1 MFTFGQGISFS
12 TRMSIMQF
20 CTWIMHCH
28 LVLRQ
33 CEISCLFRLE
43 LVELDRNKLR
53 FKVDWSKMKGY
64 NTSRLLRRL
73 SACDA
78 ARDSARDAASITDS
92 K

>member
-1 MFTFGQGISFS
+1 MFTLGQGISLT
-12 TRMSIMQF
+12 TRMLIMQF

-53 FKVDWSKMKGY
+53 FKGDWSF
-64 NTSRLLRRL
+64 TRLQHLKVAQTLERM
-73 SACDA
+73 
-78 ARDSARDAASITDS
+78 
-92 K
+92 